1 MKSFLNNFNFK
12 NKKVFLI
19 GGNGLI
25 GSKIFMSLNQLGAKI
40 TIFDISNKNLKKFK
54 NYNFVDFDLTDENI
68 LDLKFK
74 TYLKKNC
81 PDILINCSYPKTTN
95 WSKNNFSEI
104 KYNDYKKNIDLHLNS
119 YAWIAKLTANEMKRK
134 KIKGN
139 IVFLSSIYGL
149 VGQNLNVYKN
159 TKLKEN
165 MSYAIIKG
173 GINTLTKSMSSYY
186 GNYGIRVNALCAGGV
201 SDNQPKSFIK
211 NYNNL
216 VPLKRLASPQ
226 EIANSTVFLCSDAA
240 SYITGSLLLVDG
252 GWTSI

>member
-1 MKSFLNNFNFK
+1 M
-12 NKKVFLI
+12 
-19 GGNGLI
+19 
-25 GSKIFMSLNQLGAKI
+25 
-40 TIFDISNKNLKKFK
+40 
-54 NYNFVDFDLTDENI
+54 
-68 LDLKFK
+68 
-74 TYLKKNC
+74 
-81 PDILINCSYPKTTN
+81 
-95 WSKNNFSEI
+95 
-104 KYNDYKKNIDLHLNS
+104 
-119 YAWIAKLTANEMKRK
+119 
-134 KIKGN
+134 
-139 IVFLSSIYGL
+139 